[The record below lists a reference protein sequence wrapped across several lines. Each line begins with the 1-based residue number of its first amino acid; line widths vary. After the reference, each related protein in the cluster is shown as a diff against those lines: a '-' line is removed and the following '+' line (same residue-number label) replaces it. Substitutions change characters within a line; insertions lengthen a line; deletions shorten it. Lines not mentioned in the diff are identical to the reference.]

1 MDEEN
6 NSMRPDDMQSQ
17 MQQGKDIATKG
28 ANQASKFAKNLLAK
42 DKENKKKKI
51 KSAKT
56 LGEKAGEVAGRGPKM
71 AGRAMQATGK
81 GMKAAG
87 KATMATGIGVQ
98 AAGKGIDAAG
108 KGIQAVG
115 DALTATGIGAA
126 VGAPLKA
133 IGTGVSAA
141 GKGVDKA
148 GQGIKKAGH
157 KINKVG
163 KKIDKQGKKLV
174 KQGNKIEDSVKNGIA
189 GGKIPKIPNMPNN
202 VKTPNKGKLIRDAL
216 SKLLKRKVTRYV
228 IMGSAPIIGMILIYF
243 IIIGSMVDRGTA
255 RDGDNSNVP
264 YVVSSTVMSN
274 ITIVSDG
281 SGGYKYAFTD
291 SEGNEVSLDEAIENA
306 LETLKSNDCNA
317 LSELGSTDE
326 IRKETLKK
334 LILAEIKTQYP
345 DLSNSGL
352 AAGTSFTP
360 STSTADVGQIVN
372 NMTLEEKIYQML
384 MVGVQLNNGQDYSDS
399 LAGGFIL
406 HGGSDY
412 DANLNAIGSSSK
424 IKPFIATDDE
434 GGQIVRAAV
443 GYPSAKS
450 YGDSQDY
457 DKLYSDEVE
466 KSELLLQ
473 KGINVN
479 LGPDADVSSSGT
491 MYNSERSYSSNADIT
506 KQCVKKVIEA
516 RKATD
521 VNGVFISS
529 SLKHYPGYGSNGT
542 NSDLGKVVDNRTV
555 AQINNDIK
563 VFEEGINA
571 GAESV
576 MVSNITYT
584 NLDSQNPASLS
595 PTIVGRLRNSFS
607 GVIMTDD
614 IDAAATS
621 SVSDRYKKA
630 IIAGND
636 IVILGVGNLQTAYNQ
651 ILSAVNNGEISEERI
666 NESVNRILQMKKNA
680 GLLRNVTTTNSN
692 TISGGN
698 QAFLENA
705 KIIKKKVAD
714 EGYTYGHT
722 DPRTTKL
729 INCATFVN
737 WALLETGFDVE
748 RSGWIPTY
756 AYQTGEI
763 CESLG
768 FQKVYEGKTLSVE
781 EAGLQPGDIVI
792 EGDQYILDENHISHT
807 QIYVGKDENGN
818 NVWYNTGGNG
828 KIRLQPGEDIN
839 SNPYASDHYIVA
851 AFRISGGTASSSL
864 SSTSSTSDMQGGI
877 KFQRKDSNG
886 SVQQLKYIDET
897 TFNQLVI
904 SGSDDCMKYY
914 TLKKTT
920 SGTSNSYGGSDILSD
935 WIASWENGGLFLYKK
950 GQGSYDDWGVEGY
963 ITEDGQS
970 YICRTDVGTG
980 NGTLN
985 YGFGIM
991 VNQNGRP
998 NNVEY
1003 FQKYG
1008 IDITDSQ
1015 YLQESVSILP
1025 VELVDNVKKDIL
1037 ADKVKHIS
1045 EVMDGYGITL
1055 NNEELHAL
1063 CGIAYQYGDAGAN
1076 LDSFAQLYKQ
1086 YGNSEELRQK
1096 YCSAGGTQFFVS
1108 VPGGTNSEGIDRA
1121 AANWGLFHDGIYYAG
1136 SGGTLDKG
1144 RYGTSSN
1151 NSSSGTSS
1159 NIDNGDFSGSDH
1171 QQIAWNFFKSMGL
1184 SDVATAAIVGNF
1196 MQESSS
1202 NIDPTAD
1209 NGSHRGIGQWDYS
1222 DRYAKLKSYAA
1233 SINKSPD
1240 DFETQ
1245 LKFAWLETSPTADHT
1260 YATLQWSQER
1270 YNEFIA
1276 INDAREA
1283 AKYFADY
1290 WERCPGQAITQ
1301 RQDNAEE
1308 VLGKFAGTQG
1318 NGGAAV
1324 TSLDNFLF
1332 IGDSRYSTT
1341 ASQISVLGANIKNE
1355 GVGSARVDEWKKVAE
1370 NGGTGTVQ
1378 KKSVDITGEYSG
1390 ISVQLG
1396 ANSVYN
1402 NVANATSDMKAFLEK
1417 LKALHPNTPIYVN
1430 SCMQVNSEAT
1440 SSGYTWDV
1448 PTMRDCINEFNS
1460 DISNYCGQIDN
1471 LYYVDISEGLN
1482 DADGYIKAE
1491 YTDDGLHC
1499 NGSGA
1504 GVFAENIKTAILNS
1518 GASGTSKE
1526 NSSDA
1531 TGSTYT
1537 LVVANKKSTT
1547 TSVTYTY
1554 DYSYTTNISTGSG
1567 TTSKGTQVT
1576 STPAPTSGGSNT
1588 VYSYSSATADYQTA
1602 LKNYTL
1608 YFDFLWAILVDTS
1621 GDLKFI
1627 SSWADLGANSTVL
1640 ITVYSDSN
1648 TSTTSSS
1655 QATGTE
1661 SRYSYNPDNKVASQD
1676 VYNVTQTTTVTT
1688 TTITSKPAIT
1698 DADTWL
1704 LKYENNANT
1713 YSEYQSKSQ
1722 EKITEKVDENSSQD
1736 NIITILQSSK
1746 QRLKTLTREKYL
1758 VDRMIE
1764 DNKKVSFM
1772 SDIYEYILNIANG
1785 KDVDQNKTKLRNTL
1799 DTSLF
1804 DLSNSNAVT
1813 QKVLLYTSLN
1823 ISDEDKELLYK
1834 FVEQTGA
1841 NCSKEEKEYIASV
1854 ILNRA
1859 LSGKFGTSDVSKII
1873 NASYQFENYDSSKN
1887 DNITPSDETK
1897 EAVDNVISTGDK
1909 SGYAVYFGTPETAQK
1924 KKWDQ
1929 SGGKKGFKST
1939 QKGSVYNFYT
1949 TEESEKE
1956 LKKLETTTTIGVGA
1970 GSLSS
1975 SDTAQKIVAWAE
1987 AQVGKS
1993 SFYNSHHGYEQ
2004 VAKNYCAAFVEC
2016 AYYEAGLEYYG
2027 GNAIDL
2033 PHPNK
2038 IEYNSDGTVNCS
2050 NIPVGAI
2057 IVSQGVPV
2065 DGVAYGHVCLYIGN
2079 GYIIEAGGST
2089 VQKTPIDESFAGKGH
2104 NCAPFL
2110 GWGFATHDQEDA
2122 RSKLV
2127 SSGGISGNFQQG
2139 WTSFGVKSAQ
2149 VRSTGVEGI
2158 YKFGNKQYNVY
2169 AQGYNDVWGG
2179 KPYWDGTYGSDACG
2193 ITSTAIILS
2202 GLGVNIT
2209 PEGVNG
2215 DGLIQNG
2222 NTIPYQLKNELA
2234 KYGFS
2239 CSEPDYSKSK
2249 IIEHLKSGNPVFVH
2263 VSGSKIGNN
2272 SYKGHYVTL
2281 LGINE
2286 QGQIF
2291 LGDPAGGGNNSG
2303 YFDQN
2308 NILSGVNWCI
2318 YVYGK

>member
-6 NSMRPDDMQSQ
+6 NQMRPDDMESQ
-17 MQQGKDIATKG
+17 MQQGKDIAAKG
-28 ANQASKFAKNLLAK
+28 ANQASKFAKNLLGK

-56 LGEKAGEVAGRGPKM
+56 LGEKAGKIAGRGPKM

-87 KATMATGIGVQ
+87 KATMATGMGVQ

-108 KGIQAVG
+108 KGIQAAG

-133 IGTGVSAA
+133 IGTGISAA

-148 GQGIKKAGH
+148 GKGIKKAGQE
-157 KINKVG
+157 INKAG

-174 KQGNKIEDSVKNGIA
+174 KQGKKIEDSVKKSVA
-189 GGKIPKIPNMPNN
+189 GGKIPKIPNMPSN
-202 VKTPNKGKLIRDAL
+202 VKVPDKGKLIRDAL
-216 SKLLKRKVTRYV
+216 LKIVKKKVFRY
-228 IMGSAPIIGMILIYF
+228 ILMGSMPFLL
-243 IIIGSMVDRGTA
+243 IIILFLIITGSMTNRGKYEE
-255 RDGDNSNVP
+255 GDNSNVP
-264 YVVSSTVMSN
+264 YVVSSTVMNN

-291 SEGNEVSLDEAIENA
+291 SEGNEVSLDKAVDNA
-306 LETLKSNDCNA
+306 LKTLKANNCNA
-317 LSELGSTDE
+317 LSELGITDE

-334 LILAEIKTQYP
+334 LILAEIRTQYP

-352 AAGTSFTP
+352 EAGTSFAP

-457 DKLYSDEVE
+457 DKLYSDEVQ

-491 MYNSERSYSSNADIT
+491 MYSSERSYSSNADIT

-516 RKATD
+516 RKTTN
-521 VNGVFISS
+521 VNGVTISS
-529 SLKHYPGYGSNGT
+529 SLKHYPGYGSNAT
-542 NSDLGKVVDNRTV
+542 NSDAGKVVDNRTV
-555 AQINNDIK
+555 AQINNDIE
-563 VFEEGINA
+563 VFKEGINA
-571 GAESV
+571 GAESI

-584 NLDSQNPASLS
+584 NLDSQNTASLS
-595 PTIVGRLRNSFS
+595 PTIIGKLRSSFS

-614 IDAAATS
+614 IDAAATA

-630 IIAGND
+630 VIAGND

-651 ILSAVNNGEISEERI
+651 ILSAVNSGEITEERI

-680 GLLRNVTTTNSN
+680 GLLKDVTSGSAQSGSSNTPSTTTPS
-692 TISGGN
+692 T
-698 QAFLENA
+698 
-705 KIIKKKVAD
+705 
-714 EGYTYGHT
+714 
-722 DPRTTKL
+722 
-729 INCATFVN
+729 
-737 WALLETGFDVE
+737 
-748 RSGWIPTY
+748 
-756 AYQTGEI
+756 
-763 CESLG
+763 
-768 FQKVYEGKTLSVE
+768 
-781 EAGLQPGDIVI
+781 
-792 EGDQYILDENHISHT
+792 
-807 QIYVGKDENGN
+807 
-818 NVWYNTGGNG
+818 
-828 KIRLQPGEDIN
+828 
-839 SNPYASDHYIVA
+839 
-851 AFRISGGTASSSL
+851 
-864 SSTSSTSDMQGGI
+864 TSSISEIQGGV
-877 KFQRKDSNG
+877 KFQRKDTNG
-886 SVQQLKYIDET
+886 SVQQLKYIDEA
-897 TFNQLVI
+897 TFNQLVT

-914 TLKKTT
+914 TLKK
-920 SGTSNSYGGSDILSD
+920 GTASAGSSNSYGGSDILSD

-950 GQGSYDDWGVEGY
+950 GQGSYDSWGVKGY

-1003 FQKYG
+1003 FQKYN
-1008 IDITDSQ
+1008 IDITNSQ

-1045 EVMDGYGITL
+1045 EIMAGHGITL

-1063 CGIAYQYGDAGAN
+1063 CGIAYQYGDTGAN

-1151 NSSSGTSS
+1151 NSTSGTSS
-1159 NIDNGDFSGSDH
+1159 NIDSGNFSGSDH

-1184 SDVATAAIVGNF
+1184 SDVATSAIVGNF
-1196 MQESSS
+1196 MQESGS

-1222 DRYAKLKSYAA
+1222 DRYAKLKNYAT

-1260 YATLQWSQER
+1260 YATLQWSQDQ
-1270 YNEFIA
+1270 YNTFTA
-1276 INDAREA
+1276 FNDAREA

-1290 WERCPGQAITQ
+1290 WERCPGQAITE
-1301 RQDNAEE
+1301 RQNNAEE

-1318 NGGAAV
+1318 NEGPAV

-1378 KKSVDITGEYSG
+1378 STSVDITGEYSG

-1402 NVANATSDMKAFLEK
+1402 NVATATADMKAFLEK

-1440 SSGYTWDV
+1440 PAGYTWDV

-1482 DADGYIKAE
+1482 DTDGYIKAE

-1518 GASGTSKE
+1518 RASGASTES
-1526 NSSDA
+1526 SSDVSN
-1531 TGSTYT
+1531 GSTYM

-1554 DYSYTTNISTGSG
+1554 DYSHTTNISTGSG
-1567 TTSKGTQVT
+1567 TSSAGTQVT
-1576 STPAPTSGGSNT
+1576 ETPAPTSGGSST
-1588 VYSYSSATADYQTA
+1588 VHTYSPTTADYQTA

-1621 GDLKFI
+1621 GDLDFI
-1627 SSWADLGANSTVL
+1627 SSWADLGVNSTVL

-1648 TSTTSSS
+1648 TNTTSSS

-1661 SRYSYNPDNKVASQD
+1661 TRYSYNPDNKVASQD

-1722 EKITEKVDENSSQD
+1722 EKITEKVDENSNQD
-1736 NIITILQSSK
+1736 NIITILQNRPH
-1746 QRLKTLTREKYL
+1746 QLKVLTKEKYL

-1764 DNKKVSFM
+1764 DNQKVSFM

-1823 ISDEDKELLYK
+1823 ISDKDKELLYK

-1854 ILNRA
+1854 VLNRA

-1887 DNITPSDETK
+1887 DSITPSDETK
-1897 EAVDNVISTGDK
+1897 AAVDNVIATGDK
-1909 SGYAVYFGTPETAQK
+1909 SELAVYFGTPETASK

-1929 SGGKKGFKST
+1929 AGGDKGFKST
-1939 QKGSVYNFYT
+1939 KNGSVYNFYT
-1949 TEESEKE
+1949 NKESEKE
-1956 LKKLETTTTIGVGA
+1956 LKKLETTTTISGGT
-1970 GSLSS
+1970 GSLNA

-1993 SFYNSHHGYEQ
+1993 TFYNSHSGYEQ
-2004 VAKNYCAAFVEC
+2004 SARNYCAAFVQC

-2027 GNAIDL
+2027 ANAIDL

-2038 IEYNSDGTVNCS
+2038 MDYNSDGTVDCS
-2050 NIPVGAI
+2050 KIPVGAI

-2089 VQKTPIDESFAGKGH
+2089 VQKSPIDESFAGQGH

-2127 SSGGISGNFQQG
+2127 SSGGISGNFPEG
-2139 WTSFGVKSAQ
+2139 WTSFGVKSDQ
-2149 VRSTGVEGI
+2149 VRSTGIEGI
-2158 YKFGNKQYNVY
+2158 YKFGNKQYNIY
-2169 AQGYNDVWGG
+2169 SQGYNDVWGE
-2179 KPYWDGTYGSDACG
+2179 KTYWEGTYGTDACG
-2193 ITSTAIILS
+2193 ISSTAIILS

-2215 DGLIQNG
+2215 DGIIQNG
-2222 NTIPYQLKNELA
+2222 NTIPSQLKDELA

-2239 CSEPDYSKSK
+2239 CSGIDYSKSK
-2249 IIEHLKSGNPVFVH
+2249 IIEHLKSGNPIFVH

-2272 SYKGHYVTL
+2272 NYGGHYVTL

>member
-6 NSMRPDDMQSQ
+6 NQMRPDDMQSQ
-17 MQQGKDIATKG
+17 MQQGKDIAAKG
-28 ANQASKFAKNLLAK
+28 ANQASKFAKNLLGK
-42 DKENKKKKI
+42 DKGNKKKKI

-56 LGEKAGEVAGRGPKM
+56 LGEKAGKIAGRGPKM

-81 GMKAAG
+81 RMKTAG
-87 KATMATGIGVQ
+87 KATMAAGMGVQ
-98 AAGKGIDAAG
+98 AAGKGIDATG

-115 DALTATGIGAA
+115 DALSATGIGAA

-148 GQGIKKAGH
+148 GQGIKRAGH
-157 KINKVG
+157 KINNIG
-163 KKIDKQGKKLV
+163 RKINKQGKKLV
-174 KQGNKIEDSVKNGIA
+174 KQGEKIEDSVKKSFA
-189 GGKIPKIPNMPNN
+189 GNKMPKIPNMPSN
-202 VKTPNKGKLIRDAL
+202 VKVPDKGKLVKDAL
-216 SKLLKRKVTRYV
+216 LKIVKKKIFKY
-228 IMGSAPIIGMILIYF
+228 IFLGSMPFILF
-243 IIIGSMVDRGTA
+243 IIIFLIITDSLTIRGMYIS
-255 RDGDNSNVP
+255 GDNSNVP
-264 YVVSSTVMSN
+264 YVVSSTVMNN

-281 SGGYKYAFTD
+281 SGGFKYAFTD
-291 SEGNEVSLDEAIENA
+291 SEGNEISLDNAVENA
-306 LETLKSNDCNA
+306 LNTLQANNCNA

-345 DLSNSGL
+345 DLSDSGL
-352 AAGTSFTP
+352 EDGTSFTP
-360 STSTADVGQIVN
+360 SISIADVGQIVN

-384 MVGVQLNNGQDYSDS
+384 MVGVQLNNGKDYSDS

-434 GGQIVRAAV
+434 GGKIVRAAV

-457 DKLYSDEVE
+457 DKLYSDEVQ
-466 KSELLLQ
+466 KSKLLLQ

-491 MYNSERSYSSNADIT
+491 MYKSERSYSSNADIT

-516 RKATD
+516 RKATN
-521 VNGVFISS
+521 VNGVVISS

-542 NSDLGKVVDNRTV
+542 NSDFGKVVDNRTV

-576 MVSNITYT
+576 MLSNIMYT

-595 PTIVGRLRNSFS
+595 PTIIGRLRNSFS

-621 SVSDRYKKA
+621 SISDRYKKA

-636 IVILGVGNLQTAYNQ
+636 IVLLGIGNLQKAHKQ
-651 ILSAVNNGEISEERI
+651 ILSAVNSGEITEERI

-680 GLLRNVTTTNSN
+680 GLLNEVTSGTTQSE
-692 TISGGN
+692 SSD
-698 QAFLENA
+698 ASA
-705 KIIKKKVAD
+705 
-714 EGYTYGHT
+714 
-722 DPRTTKL
+722 TT
-729 INCATFVN
+729 
-737 WALLETGFDVE
+737 
-748 RSGWIPTY
+748 
-756 AYQTGEI
+756 
-763 CESLG
+763 
-768 FQKVYEGKTLSVE
+768 
-781 EAGLQPGDIVI
+781 
-792 EGDQYILDENHISHT
+792 
-807 QIYVGKDENGN
+807 
-818 NVWYNTGGNG
+818 
-828 KIRLQPGEDIN
+828 
-839 SNPYASDHYIVA
+839 
-851 AFRISGGTASSSL
+851 
-864 SSTSSTSDMQGGI
+864 TSSTTTSNSEVQGGV
-877 KFQRKDSNG
+877 KLQRKDNNG
-886 SVQQLKYIDET
+886 SVQKLKYIDEA
-897 TFNQLVI
+897 TFNQLVT

-914 TLKKTT
+914 TLKKGSVTAG
-920 SGTSNSYGGSDILSD
+920 SSNSYGGADILSD
-935 WIASWENGGLFLYKK
+935 WISSWENGGLFLYKK
-950 GQGSYDDWGVEGY
+950 GQGSYESWGVEGY

-970 YICRTDVGTG
+970 YICRTDVDTG
-980 NGTLN
+980 NGTLK
-985 YGFGIM
+985 YGLGVK

-998 NNVEY
+998 HNVEY
-1003 FQKYG
+1003 FQKYD

-1015 YLQESVSILP
+1015 YLQENVSILP

-1045 EVMDGYGITL
+1045 EVMAGYGITL

-1063 CGIAYQYGDAGAN
+1063 CGIAYQYEDTGAN
-1076 LDSFAQLYKQ
+1076 LESFAQLYKQ

-1096 YCSAGGTQFFVS
+1096 YCSASGTQFFVS
-1108 VPGGTNSEGIDRA
+1108 VPGGANSEGIDRA
-1121 AANWGLFHDGIYYAG
+1121 TANWELFHDGIYYAG
-1136 SGGTLDKG
+1136 SGGTLDKEK
-1144 RYGTSSN
+1144 YGTSSN
-1151 NSSSGTSS
+1151 NLSSGTSS
-1159 NIDNGDFSGSDH
+1159 NIDNADFSGSDH

-1184 SDVATAAIVGNF
+1184 SDVTTAAIIGNF
-1196 MQESSS
+1196 MVESYERL
-1202 NIDPTAD
+1202 DPTAD
-1209 NGSHRGIGQWDYS
+1209 NGSHRGIGQWDYNG
-1222 DRYAKLKSYAA
+1222 RYANLKKYAA

-1245 LKFAWLETSPTADHT
+1245 LKFAWLETSPGADHT
-1260 YATLQWSQER
+1260 YATLQWSQDK
-1270 YNEFIA
+1270 YNTFIA
-1276 INDAREA
+1276 INDVREA
-1283 AKYFADY
+1283 ARYFAAY
-1290 WERCPGQAITQ
+1290 WERCGGQGATV
-1301 RQDNAEE
+1301 RQDNAEK
-1308 VLGKFAGTQG
+1308 VLEKFAGTQG
-1318 NGGAAV
+1318 TGGSAV

-1332 IGDSRYSTT
+1332 IGDSRYTTT
-1341 ASQISVLGANIKNE
+1341 ATQISVLGSNIKNE

-1396 ANSVYN
+1396 VNSEYN
-1402 NVANATSDMKAFLEK
+1402 GIANATSDMKVFLEK

-1430 SCMQVNSEAT
+1430 SCMQVNLKAT

-1448 PTMRDCINEFNS
+1448 PTMRDYINQFNS
-1460 DISNYCGQIDN
+1460 DISNYCRQIDN

-1482 DADGYIKAE
+1482 DADGYIKPE

-1504 GVFAENIKTAILNS
+1504 GVFAENIKKAILS
-1518 GASGTSKE
+1518 SSGTVAE
-1526 NSSDA
+1526 NSSNA
-1531 TGSTYT
+1531 TESTYT

-1547 TSVTYTY
+1547 TNVMYTY
-1554 DYSYTTNISTGSG
+1554 KYSYTINTSTGSG

-1576 STPAPTSGGSNT
+1576 DTPAPTYGASNT
-1588 VYSYSSATADYQTA
+1588 VYSYSSAIADYQKA
-1602 LKNYTL
+1602 LRNYTL
-1608 YFDFLWAILVDTS
+1608 YFDFLWAILVDSS
-1621 GDLKFI
+1621 GNLNFI
-1627 SSWADLGANSTVL
+1627 SSWADLGVNSTVI

-1648 TSTTSSS
+1648 ISTTSSS
-1655 QATGTE
+1655 QVSGTE
-1661 SRYSYNPDNKVASQD
+1661 SRYSYDPNYKVASQD
-1676 VYNVTQTTTVTT
+1676 VYEVTQTTTVTT
-1688 TTITSKPAIT
+1688 TNVTSKLAIT
-1698 DADTWL
+1698 NADTWL

-1713 YSEYQSKSQ
+1713 YGEYQAKSQ

-1736 NIITILQSSK
+1736 NIVTILQSRK
-1746 QRLKTLTREKYL
+1746 DILKTLTKEKYL
-1758 VDRMIE
+1758 VDRMIK
-1764 DNKKVSFM
+1764 DNEKISFM

-1785 KDVDQNKTKLRNTL
+1785 KDIVQNKTKLRNIL

-1841 NCSKEEKEYIASV
+1841 NSSKEEKEYIASV

-1873 NASYQFENYDSSKN
+1873 NERYQFENYDSSKN

-1897 EAVDNVISTGDK
+1897 KAVDNVISTGDK
-1909 SGYAVYFGTPETAQK
+1909 SGYAVYFATPETAK
-1924 KKWDQ
+1924 KNKWDQ
-1929 SGGKKGFKST
+1929 EGGDKGFKAT
-1939 QKGSVYNFYT
+1939 KKGIVYNFYT
-1949 TEESEKE
+1949 NKESEKE
-1956 LKKLETTTTIGVGA
+1956 LKKLETTITISVGVGSPSA
-1970 GSLSS
+1970 

-1987 AQVGKS
+1987 SQVGKS

-2038 IEYNSDGTVNCS
+2038 IEFNSDGTVNYS

-2065 DGVAYGHVCLYIGN
+2065 DGVEYGHVCLYIGN

-2089 VQKTPIDESFAGKGH
+2089 VQKKPIDESFAGKGH

-2179 KPYWDGTYGSDACG
+2179 KPYWDGTYGTDACG